1 MKLIA
6 LTDTKVFNSKTGSS
20 RMVKKGEYVGVL
32 TKNNNDGTY
41 LINDN
46 ELVDEENVAVMVQ
59 DNATIVDKPKNAPV
73 PGSNTTQQAIK
84 WKRIIGVALLG
95 SGIYFFVK
103 GKRGIGITMIV
114 ASLLMIKRNF
124 NS

>member
-6 LTDTKVFNSKTGSS
+6 LKDTKVFNSKTGSS

-41 LINDN
+41 LVNDS

-59 DNATIVDKPKNAPV
+59 DNAIIVDKPKNTPV
-73 PGSNTTQQAIK
+73 PGSNTTQNAIK

-95 SGIYFFVK
+95 AGIYFFYK
-103 GKRGIGITMIV
+103 GKRGIGVTMIV
-114 ASLLMIKRNF
+114 ASLFMIKKNF
-124 NS
+124 KS